1 MHLTQRRPCLEHT
14 FKKHLPIAAYLAD
27 KMVHFA
33 QDKKTSLRY
42 MRRYGTSYY
51 YATLFFPRRIKRDV
65 MTLYAFV
72 RIPDL
77 IVDVSYAGP
86 EGAALARTQLED
98 MRASRSTA
106 YTTQNRQDPIR

>member
-1 MHLTQRRPCLEHT
+1 MHLTQRRPCLEKS
-14 FKKHLPIAAYLAD
+14 FKKHLPIAAYLAGT
-27 KMVHFA
+27 VVRLA
-33 QDKKTSLRY
+33 ESEKTSLRY

-77 IVDVSYAGP
+77 IVDIPYTGP
-86 EGAALARTQLED
+86 A
-98 MRASRSTA
+98 
-106 YTTQNRQDPIR
+106 

>member
-1 MHLTQRRPCLEHT
+1 
-14 FKKHLPIAAYLAD
+14 
-27 KMVHFA
+27 
-33 QDKKTSLRY
+33 

-77 IVDVSYAGP
+77 IVDVP
-86 EGAALARTQLED
+86 
-98 MRASRSTA
+98 
-106 YTTQNRQDPIR
+106 YT